1 MPRHRAAWRT
11 GFAEL
16 EVFVDGRDFPAMAD
30 CSRSTALIDGKLSIL
45 AIFLLVPSKCYIE
58 CWSETAINNNCIQ
71 LDSHLYVVLLQHV

>member
-30 CSRSTALIDGKLSIL
+30 CSRSTALMVNLAFLPSFCCYQANAILS
-45 AIFLLVPSKCYIE
+45 VG
-58 CWSETAINNNCIQ
+58 NNCIQ